1 MEKLNEIYTFAKDHN
16 VVIDITFNR
25 TDGIRID
32 MKDCPFC
39 RSLYL
44 SEQELQ
50 YNKVDI
56 QFVLQKMYEELYA
69 YVEKQRESALKA
81 CGKLA
86 RLRKE
91 EENYES

>member
-1 MEKLNEIYTFAKDHN
+1 MEKLNEIYTFAKDHD

-32 MKDCPFC
+32 MEDCPFR

-50 YNKVDI
+50 YDKVDI
-56 QFVLQKMYEELYA
+56 CVVLEEM
-69 YVEKQRESALKA
+69 LKEL
-81 CGKLA
+81 KK
-86 RLRKE
+86 KE
-91 EENYES
+91 EENNEL

>member
-1 MEKLNEIYTFAKDHN
+1 MDILNEIYIFAKEHD
-16 VVIDITFNR
+16 VVIYITFNR

-32 MKDCPFC
+32 MEYCPFC

-56 QFVLQKMYEELYA
+56 RFVLQKMYEELHA
-69 YVEKQRESALKA
+69 YVEKQQELALKA
-81 CGKLA
+81 CEKLP

-91 EENYES
+91 EENYEL

>member
-1 MEKLNEIYTFAKDHN
+1 MEKLNEIYTFAKYHD
-16 VVIDITFNR
+16 VVIYITFNR

-32 MKDCPFC
+32 MEDCPFR

-44 SEQELQ
+44 SEQELK

-56 QFVLQKMYEELYA
+56 LTVLDMMLKEL
-69 YVEKQRESALKA
+69 KK
-81 CGKLA
+81 
-86 RLRKE
+86 KE